1 MGLVMKYRLSV
12 CALAFGL
19 GAALPASA
27 QLVEE
32 VRLGVAQHNI
42 CVLDCDNADKEDGP
56 NVTGEIVFKSPD
68 FMSILLSPRP
78 YATVSVN
85 TAGNTSYG
93 SVGFLW
99 NFDFAEKW
107 SFEPGIGYV
116 IHDGNNSNPFIQGTP
131 ESDRFGEENVLF
143 GSDDLFRTSLAL
155 NRQMGENWGLQLQYD
170 HLSHGQILGNG
181 RNQGLDN
188 IGVRVYWQF
197 Q

>member
-1 MGLVMKYRLSV
+1 MKKL
-12 CALAFGL
+12 FGL
-19 GAALPASA
+19 AIVAGGISALPASA

-32 VRLGVAQHNI
+32 VRVGIAQHNI

-68 FMSILLSPRP
+68 FLSFAFSPRP
-78 YATVSVN
+78 YVTGSVN

-93 SVGFLW
+93 GVGLLW
-99 NFDFAEKW
+99 NFDFGENW
-107 SFEPGIGYV
+107 SLEPGLGYV
-116 IHDGNNSNPFIQGTP
+116 LHDGANSNPFIQGTP
-131 ESDRFGEENVLF
+131 QSDRFGEENVLF
-143 GSDDLFRTSLAL
+143 GSEDLFRTSLAL

-170 HLSHGQILGNG
+170 HLSHGQILGDG

-188 IGVRVYWQF
+188 IGIRAYWQF

>member
-1 MGLVMKYRLSV
+1 MKKLFGLVIVAGSMS
-12 CALAFGL
+12 AFS
-19 GAALPASA
+19 ASA

-32 VRLGVAQHNI
+32 ARVGIAQHNI

-68 FMSILLSPRP
+68 FLSFAWSPRP
-78 YATVSVN
+78 YVTGSVN

-93 SVGFLW
+93 GVGLLW
-99 NFDFAEKW
+99 NFDFGEKW

-116 IHDGNNSNPFIQGTP
+116 LHDGANSNPFVQGTP
-131 ESDRFGEENVLF
+131 ESDRFGEENVLL

-188 IGVRVYWQF
+188 IGIRVFWQF

>member
-1 MGLVMKYRLSV
+1 MKKL
-12 CALAFGL
+12 FGL
-19 GAALPASA
+19 AIVAGGISALPASA

-32 VRLGVAQHNI
+32 VRVGIAQHNI

-68 FMSILLSPRP
+68 FLSFAFSPRP
-78 YATVSVN
+78 YVTGSVN

-93 SVGFLW
+93 GVGLLW
-99 NFDFAEKW
+99 NFDFGENW
-107 SFEPGIGYV
+107 SLEPGLGYV
-116 IHDGNNSNPFIQGTP
+116 LHDGANSNPFIQGTP
-131 ESDRFGEENVLF
+131 QSDRFGEENVLF
-143 GSDDLFRTSLAL
+143 GSEDLFRTSLAL

-170 HLSHGQILGNG
+170 HLSHGQILGDG

-188 IGVRVYWQF
+188 IGVRIYWQF